1 MAEDRAERRLTAS
14 LAAYVV
20 GYSRLM
26 AADEM
31 GTLASL
37 KALRREVFEPK
48 TAEYR
53 GRVVKLMGDG
63 TLMEFASVVDAVA
76 FAVDVQR
83 AMALRNADI
92 PEDQLIAYR
101 IGVNIGDII
110 VEGEDI
116 YGDGVNVAARLEGLA
131 DPGGVCI
138 SRTVFSHVKGK
149 VKLDFEDLGEQE
161 VKNIPEPVQVFKV
174 LLEAPVTEDVVPA
187 SAMAKRPPRW
197 PVIAGGLA
205 VLAIVAGIALW
216 QRPWEPREEPASVE
230 NMAFPL
236 PDKPSIA
243 VLPFTNMS
251 GDPAQ
256 DTFAD
261 GMTDDLITDLSKISD
276 LFVVARNSSF
286 VYKGKPVEIRK
297 VAEDLGVRY
306 VLEGSVRRSNGQV
319 RVNAQLID
327 ATTGGHLW
335 AERYDGNVTDIFAV
349 QDAFIR
355 KIVGALAVNLS
366 AEEQEEIARGQSANI
381 EAREAFQEGWEHYF
395 RFSSADNAKA
405 AEQFKIAVEL
415 DPEYGRAYS
424 ALGMVYV
431 RGCQWLWNEDLGMS
445 AGEAN
450 STAQS
455 YLSEGKK
462 RSSSLTN
469 VAASQIHLYN
479 ERHDEAFTEAARA
492 IALDPNDPEAQVAM
506 ALAMI
511 TTGRPEAG
519 LEFVETALRLNPS
532 HPNHY
537 VLAHGMAYFA
547 MGDLEQ
553 AATVLKEALDG
564 DPDAVELAP
573 LLAATYAQLG
583 RREEARAALLQYQPG
598 ASQLELQNLGF
609 VYHFPYYWAAEE
621 RANKDRLIDGLHIAA
636 LPLEATVLSL
646 ADTLQHG
653 DLSERR
659 FAVQALGRFGSAAAD
674 AVPALIETLDDEV
687 SWVRNDAII
696 ALGKI
701 GPAAEAAIP
710 ALTAMQDEGAH
721 SYYVKQALKKIRDM

>member
-1 MAEDRAERRLTAS
+1 
-14 LAAYVV
+14 
-20 GYSRLM
+20 
-26 AADEM
+26 
-31 GTLASL
+31 
-37 KALRREVFEPK
+37 
-48 TAEYR
+48 
-53 GRVVKLMGDG
+53 
-63 TLMEFASVVDAVA
+63 
-76 FAVDVQR
+76 
-83 AMALRNADI
+83 
-92 PEDQLIAYR
+92 
-101 IGVNIGDII
+101 
-110 VEGEDI
+110 
-116 YGDGVNVAARLEGLA
+116 
-131 DPGGVCI
+131 
-138 SRTVFSHVKGK
+138 
-149 VKLDFEDLGEQE
+149 
-161 VKNIPEPVQVFKV
+161 
-174 LLEAPVTEDVVPA
+174 
-187 SAMAKRPPRW
+187 
-197 PVIAGGLA
+197 
-205 VLAIVAGIALW
+205 
-216 QRPWEPREEPASVE
+216 
-230 NMAFPL
+230 
-236 PDKPSIA
+236 
-243 VLPFTNMS
+243 
-251 GDPAQ
+251 
-256 DTFAD
+256 
-261 GMTDDLITDLSKISD
+261 
-276 LFVVARNSSF
+276 
-286 VYKGKPVEIRK
+286 
-297 VAEDLGVRY
+297 
-306 VLEGSVRRSNGQV
+306 
-319 RVNAQLID
+319 
-327 ATTGGHLW
+327 
-335 AERYDGNVTDIFAV
+335 
-349 QDAFIR
+349 
-355 KIVGALAVNLS
+355 
-366 AEEQEEIARGQSANI
+366 
-381 EAREAFQEGWEHYF
+381 
-395 RFSSADNAKA
+395 
-405 AEQFKIAVEL
+405 
-415 DPEYGRAYS
+415 
-424 ALGMVYV
+424 
-431 RGCQWLWNEDLGMS
+431 MS

-450 STAQS
+450 STAQR

-553 AATVLKEALDG
+553 AATVLKEALDS

-659 FAVQALGRFGSAAAD
+659 FAMQALGRFGSSAAD

-721 SYYVKQALKKIRDM
+721 SYYLKQALKKIRDM